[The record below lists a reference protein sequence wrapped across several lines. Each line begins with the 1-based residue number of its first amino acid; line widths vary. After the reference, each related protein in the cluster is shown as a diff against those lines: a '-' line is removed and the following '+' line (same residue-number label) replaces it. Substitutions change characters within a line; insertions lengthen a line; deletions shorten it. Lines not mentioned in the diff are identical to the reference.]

1 MSKKFT
7 LLLASILVLIAIIGT
22 VLYVGHSHIA
32 ILSPAGTIAAQ
43 QRKLL
48 VGATLL
54 MLLIVIPVFVLTFFI
69 AWKYRATNTDAHYQ
83 PEWDH
88 NTKLETLWW
97 GFPCLIIGVLA
108 VVAWNSSH
116 SLDPSR
122 PIASDRSPI
131 TIQVIALQWKWLFI
145 YPEQQIASVNYVQFP
160 TNTPVDFEITADAPM
175 NSFWIPRLG
184 GQIYAMSG
192 MTTHLHLMANQAGR
206 FQGTSANLS
215 GSGFAGMQFIAEA
228 STDSAFKDWIA
239 TSRSKPAQLTMAAYT
254 SLAQPGAAPQAVQY
268 GAYQHNLY
276 DTVVMKYMSAP
287 HEDSSF
293 QSVTQSVTNDTL
305 DHMSHE

>member
-1 MSKKFT
+1 MGKKLT
-7 LLLASILVLIAIIGT
+7 LLLASLLICVGVVAAA
-22 VLYVGHSHIA
+22 LYVGHDHIA

-48 VGATLL
+48 IGATLL
-54 MLLIVIPVFVLTFFI
+54 MLLIVIPVFVLTISI
-69 AWKYRATNTDAHYQ
+69 AWKYRATNAEADYQ

-88 NTKLETLWW
+88 NRRLELLWW
-97 GFPCLIIGVLA
+97 GLPCLIIAILA

-122 PIASDRSPI
+122 ALASSKPPI

-145 YPEQQIASVNYVQFP
+145 YPEQRIASVNYVQFP
-160 TNTPVDFEITADAPM
+160 ANTPVDFEITADAPM

-192 MTTHLHLMANQAGR
+192 MTTHLHLMADQPGK

-215 GSGFAGMQFIAEA
+215 GSGFAGMRFTAEA
-228 STDSAFKDWIA
+228 ATDNSFKDWVTA
-239 TSRSKPAQLTMAAYT
+239 TQSKPASLTTAAYNT
-254 SLAQPGAAPQAVQY
+254 LARPGTAQPGQQY
-268 GAYQHNLY
+268 GSYEHNLY

-287 HEDSSF
+287 HEDTT
-293 QSVTQSVTNDTL
+293 TQAADGSTMN
-305 DHMSHE
+305 MAAHE